1 MKAPWGN
8 GFQKGSGMGFF
19 SALFGGGNRISAQEV
34 KDEMESGLNV
44 ILLDV
49 REPSEF
55 QQGHI
60 QGARNAPLQSLQ
72 SYCEKKLPNKDTR
85 IIVYC
90 QSGGRS
96 SSAAKLLKQLEYTNV
111 ANLGSIKNWPYG
123 IWG

>member
-1 MKAPWGN
+1 
-8 GFQKGSGMGFF
+8 MGFF
-19 SALFGGGNRISAQEV
+19 SVLFGGKNRISAQEV

-49 REPSEF
+49 REPAEF
-55 QQGHI
+55 SQGYI
-60 QGARNAPLQSLQ
+60 PGARNTPLQSLQ
-72 SYCEKKLPNKDTR
+72 NYCEKKLPNKDTR

-96 SSAAKLLKQLEYTNV
+96 KSAAKLLSQLGYTNV

-123 IWG
+123 IER